1 MNLVPWHPP
10 AFLQTY
16 QEAELWNAILS
27 YRDRPLMRE
36 GWNAAFRFTAIDP
49 PDPAKFA
56 LLLQPDRGPC
66 FAAVVNSFPFAGMF
80 GADLEMAEVHKLPQT
95 LRGCLEEGIVSAL
108 WHAIPDN
115 HMGGVRIVASSPL
128 DEIVDRIGPG
138 GITTSDLQWL
148 SISIEGIAPEPAI
161 ISIGLTL
168 GAFVSILA
176 EGALAPAA
184 IDRGL
189 FSALA
194 TEAYYT
200 LGSLPLTFAALAALG
215 PGDLVVL
222 PELPPDLAILRAQ
235 RRAHAFR
242 FIDQNWVCLGRE
254 VTERYRP
261 ALDAIERTSTMSQDY
276 SAPENSIAVPEKLG
290 VVIDFDLGRMSIP
303 LVQIETWQPGTVVT
317 LEPPALDAGVEVT
330 IRANGQII
338 GTGDL
343 VRIDDRI
350 GVRITRLMSR
360 N

>member
-1 MNLVPWHPP
+1 ML
-10 AFLQTY
+10 
-16 QEAELWNAILS
+16 AE
-27 YRDRPLMRE
+27 R
-36 GWNAAFRFTAIDP
+36 
-49 PDPAKFA
+49 
-56 LLLQPDRGPC
+56 PC
-66 FAAVVNSFPFAGMF
+66 FAAVVDSFPFAGMF
-80 GADLEMAEVHKLPQT
+80 GADLDMAEVHRLPQT

-128 DEIVDRIGPG
+128 DEIVDRIGTG
-138 GITTSDLQWL
+138 DLQWL

-189 FSALA
+189 SSALV

-200 LGSLPLTFAALAALG
+200 LGSLPLTFAAIAALG

-222 PELPPDLAILRAQ
+222 PEVPPDLAILRAQ
-235 RRAHAFR
+235 GRAHAFR

-276 SAPENSIAVPEKLG
+276 SAPESPITIPEKLG
-290 VVIDFDLGRMSIP
+290 IVIDFDLGRMSIP
-303 LVQIETWQPGTVVT
+303 LAQIETWQPGTVVA

-338 GTGDL
+338 GIGDL

>member
-1 MNLVPWHPP
+1 MPP
-10 AFLQTY
+10 SGLLPST
-16 QEAELWNAILS
+16 
-27 YRDRPLMRE
+27 RR
-36 GWNAAFRFTAIDP
+36 
-49 PDPAKFA
+49 PAKFA

-66 FAAVVNSFPFAGMF
+66 FAAVV
-80 GADLEMAEVHKLPQT
+80 DLSRSPECLGPTWKWPRFTSCRKHCAAVSKKELFRPYGTRSPTITWAACGSLPAARWT
-95 LRGCLEEGIVSAL
+95 RS
-108 WHAIPDN
+108 
-115 HMGGVRIVASSPL
+115 
-128 DEIVDRIGPG
+128 DRIGPG

-184 IDRGL
+184 IDRWL

-222 PELPPDLAILRAQ
+222 PELPPICVLRAQ

-261 ALDAIERTSTMSQDY
+261 ALDAIEEQARCL
-276 SAPENSIAVPEKLG
+276 K
-290 VVIDFDLGRMSIP
+290 
-303 LVQIETWQPGTVVT
+303 
-317 LEPPALDAGVEVT
+317 
-330 IRANGQII
+330 II
-338 GTGDL
+338 L
-343 VRIDDRI
+343 LLKPR
-350 GVRITRLMSR
+350 
-360 N
+360 